1 MATLR
6 TGLSD
11 AVNELNKLLRAT
23 QDSDVEARIRRLRRI
38 YFALWEEVIRQDID
52 SQTYEFKDAIEQLAA
67 AREAASEAKK
77 DAEKVAK
84 AINSAVSAA
93 KAVDKVVKLGI
104 GLLA

>member
-1 MATLR
+1 MDTLR

-23 QDSDVEARIRRLRRI
+23 QDPDSEARIRRLRRI

-52 SQTYEFKDAIEQLAA
+52 SQTLEFKDAIGQLAA
-67 AREAASEAKK
+67 AQEAASEAKK

-84 AINSAVSAA
+84 AINIAVSAA
-93 KAVDKVVKLGI
+93 KAVDKVVKLGVD
-104 GLLA
+104 LLA